1 MYLNISHAGG
11 FAKSGAQPSVRSI
24 FRLFPPNGKGARN
37 RQPRLSLRLGTKEND
52 MIKWAIIFA
61 IIAVVAGLLGFGGIA
76 GAAASIAKFLA
87 VLALIIFAIFL
98 VLGFTVAKK
107 VT

>member
-1 MYLNISHAGG
+1 MYLNISHTSD
-11 FAKSGAQPSVRSI
+11 FAKSGAQPSVRAI
-24 FRLFPPNGKGARN
+24 FRPVPQNGKGARN
-37 RQPRLSLRLGTKEND
+37 RQPRLSLRLRPKEND

-76 GAAASIAKFLA
+76 GAAAGIAKFLA

>member
-1 MYLNISHAGG
+1 LRPVVTTGE
-11 FAKSGAQPSVRSI
+11 QPSLPERI
-24 FRLFPPNGKGARN
+24 FVATGPDQADPAARRN
-37 RQPRLSLRLGTKEND
+37 RRGNPPFRPHLKEND

-61 IIAVVAGLLGFGGIA
+61 IIAIVAGLLGFGGIA
-76 GAAASIAKFLA
+76 GAAAGIAKFLA
-87 VLALIIFAIFL
+87 VLALIIFAVFL

>member
-1 MYLNISHAGG
+1 MYLKIFHAGR
-11 FAKSGAQPSVRSI
+11 FSTSGSVVCWLDAQP
-24 FRLFPPNGKGARN
+24 FPPNGKGARN
-37 RQPRLSLRLGTKEND
+37 RQPRLSLGLGTKEND

-76 GAAASIAKFLA
+76 GAAAGIAKFLA

>member
-1 MYLNISHAGG
+1 ML
-11 FAKSGAQPSVRSI
+11 QP
-24 FRLFPPNGKGARN
+24 FPPNGEGARN

-76 GAAASIAKFLA
+76 GAAAGIAKFLA

>member
-1 MYLNISHAGG
+1 MSIVGR
-11 FAKSGAQPSVRSI
+11 GASVD
-24 FRLFPPNGKGARN
+24 GRN
-37 RQPRLSLRLGTKEND
+37 RRRNPPFRPHLKEND

-61 IIAVVAGLLGFGGIA
+61 IIAIVAGLLGFGGIA
-76 GAAASIAKFLA
+76 GAAAGIAKFLA
-87 VLALIIFAIFL
+87 VLALIIFAVFL